1 MNDIKQSLGMS
12 GEVANVKGL
21 TKDKKATIA
30 KVAKNIGVSPNDLAA
45 VMSFETSGTFSPS
58 IKNPKSSATG
68 LIQFMKGTG
77 GTKGKYY
84 GMSREKFAGLSFD
97 EQMTYVERYF
107 KERGFNSKKPQDVAS
122 LYGAVTGYGYKKGTA
137 AYDLNKVWD
146 SNGNDIIEK
155 GEMVKNPK
163 FRAHQ
168 KNYFGNDPLPSQGAG
183 AQAQAAIGGNV
194 TSRNSNSHV
203 ETSIGE
209 VNIYT
214 AATDAPGIAATIK
227 PAMENTLAF
236 NTYAV
241 DTGLS

>member
-107 KERGFNSKKPQDVAS
+107 KERV
-122 LYGAVTGYGYKKGTA
+122 L
-137 AYDLNKVWD
+137 
-146 SNGNDIIEK
+146 I
-155 GEMVKNPK
+155 VKNPK
-163 FRAHQ
+163 
-168 KNYFGNDPLPSQGAG
+168 
-183 AQAQAAIGGNV
+183 
-194 TSRNSNSHV
+194 
-203 ETSIGE
+203 
-209 VNIYT
+209 
-214 AATDAPGIAATIK
+214 
-227 PAMENTLAF
+227 M
-236 NTYAV
+236 
-241 DTGLS
+241 